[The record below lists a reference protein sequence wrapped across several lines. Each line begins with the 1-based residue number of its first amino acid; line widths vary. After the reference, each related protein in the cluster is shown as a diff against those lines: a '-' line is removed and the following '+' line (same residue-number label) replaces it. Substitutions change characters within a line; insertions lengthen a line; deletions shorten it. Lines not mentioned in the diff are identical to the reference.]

1 MKLPR
6 PCFKF
11 EPPGLLFDGFQFEH
25 FLSMRALISTF
36 LKCLLAGW
44 LVVMLT
50 AQGAFAVE
58 PFDIKDIQLEGL
70 QRVEPGNVL
79 ATLPF
84 KVGDS
89 YTDDKGTLAIRN
101 LFALG
106 LFKDVRIEL
115 KGNVVVV
122 VIEERPLISAI
133 NFVGIKEF
141 DKDTLK
147 KALKDIGLSEG
158 RPFDKALTDRAEQE
172 LKRQYI
178 NKSLY
183 GAEVVTTVA
192 PAERNKVNLN
202 FTVTEGEVSKIK
214 ELKIVG
220 NQAFSQSAIKDQ
232 LDLSEP
238 NYMSWYTK
246 SDRYSQ
252 AKLNADIENLK
263 SFYMSRGFLEFRVDS
278 TQVAISPNK
287 QDISITINITEGS
300 QFVVSAVELEG
311 YYLGRDN
318 EFKSL
323 VTIKPGK
330 TYNVTDVVETTKAF
344 SEFFGN
350 FGFAFARIEPRT
362 EIDRQTN
369 QVKIFLQA
377 DPSRRAYVR
386 RINISGNERTKD
398 DIIRREFRQMES
410 AWYDGE
416 KIRMSRDRIDRLG
429 YFTEV
434 LIDTQEVPGTADQV
448 DINLKVTEKPTGAFQ
463 LGAGFSTAERFFLS
477 FGISQENFFGTGNSV
492 GIQINTS
499 KYNKLYQI
507 STTDPYFTED
517 GVSRT
522 LNLYDR
528 ILRPYNLSLSSYT
541 IESAGAGVGF
551 GVPIGEIDTVQV
563 GLAYDQTKISAGDGL
578 PQRYYQIVNKD
589 FNSWP
594 LTVGWARD
602 GRDSMLA
609 PNKGSLYRLNA
620 EIGMFGDTRYY
631 KNSAQYQHYWPL
643 TRKYTIAVNAEL
655 GYGAGYS
662 GKSFPLFKN
671 FYSGGLGSVRGFQ
684 QNSLQTNAAYALNK
698 NNPSVGGSKKVLLN
712 TEFLMPFPG
721 VGTDK
726 TLRLFTF
733 VDVGNVY
740 DESESVDLA
749 QLRSSAGLGLSW
761 VSPVGP
767 LRIAL
772 AKPIKKFEIDRMQVF
787 QFQIGTAF

>member
-1 MKLPR
+1 M
-6 PCFKF
+6 
-11 EPPGLLFDGFQFEH
+11 
-25 FLSMRALISTF
+25 
-36 LKCLLAGW
+36 
-44 LVVMLT
+44 
-50 AQGAFAVE
+50 
-58 PFDIKDIQLEGL
+58 
-70 QRVEPGNVL
+70 
-79 ATLPF
+79 
-84 KVGDS
+84 
-89 YTDDKGTLAIRN
+89 
-101 LFALG
+101 
-106 LFKDVRIEL
+106 
-115 KGNVVVV
+115 
-122 VIEERPLISAI
+122 
-133 NFVGIKEF
+133 
-141 DKDTLK
+141 
-147 KALKDIGLSEG
+147 
-158 RPFDKALTDRAEQE
+158 
-172 LKRQYI
+172 
-178 NKSLY
+178 
-183 GAEVVTTVA
+183 TTVA

-287 QDISITINITEGS
+287 QDISITINITEGT

-522 LNLYDR
+522 FNLYDR

-541 IESAGAGVGF
+541 IESAGTGVGF

-578 PQRYYQIVNKD
+578 PPRYNDFVGKD
-589 FNSWP
+589 INSWP

-643 TRKYTIAVNAEL
+643 TRKYTLAVNAEL

>member
-1 MKLPR
+1 MHAS
-6 PCFKF
+6 F
-11 EPPGLLFDGFQFEH
+11 
-25 FLSMRALISTF
+25 SSV
-36 LKCLLAGW
+36 LKSLLAGLCLLL
-44 LVVMLT
+44 LV
-50 AQGAFAVE
+50 AQGAKAVE

-79 ATLPF
+79 ASLPF

-89 YTDDKGTLAIRN
+89 YSDDKGTLAIRN

-122 VIEERPLISAI
+122 VLEERPLISAI

-202 FTVTEGEVSKIK
+202 FTVTEGDVSKIK

-220 NQAFSQSAIKDQ
+220 NQAFTQSAIKDQ

-287 QDISITINITEGS
+287 QDISITINITEGA

-362 EIDRQTN
+362 EIDRKTN

-386 RINISGNERTKD
+386 RINIFGNERTKD

-463 LGAGFSTAERFFLS
+463 LGAGFSSSERFFLS

-492 GIQINTS
+492 GIQVNTS
-499 KYNKLYQI
+499 TYNKLYQI

-528 ILRPYNLSLSSYT
+528 IIRPYSLSTTSYS
-541 IESAGAGVGF
+541 IESAGAGIAF
-551 GVPIGEIDTVQV
+551 GIPIAEVDSIQLGI
-563 GLAYDQTKISAGDGL
+563 AYDQTTVSNGVGL
-578 PQRYYQIVNKD
+578 PTAYSTYVGETVH
-589 FNSWP
+589 SVP
-594 LTVGWARD
+594 LTLGWARD
-602 GRDSMLA
+602 SRDSMLA
-609 PNKGSLYRLNA
+609 PNKGRLLRLNA
-620 EIGMFGDTRYY
+620 ELGVLGDTRYY
-631 KNSAQYQHYWPL
+631 KNSAQFQQYWPL
-643 TRKYTIAVNAEL
+643 TKKYTFAVNAEL

-662 GKSFPLFKN
+662 GKDFPVFKN
-671 FYSGGLGSVRGFQ
+671 YYSGGLGSVRGFQ
-684 QNSLQTNAAYALNK
+684 QNSLQTDNAYESN
-698 NNPSVGGSKKVLLN
+698 SGQYSIGGAKKILVN
-712 TEFLMPFPG
+712 SEFLMPFPG

-733 VDVGNVY
+733 VDIGNVY
-740 DESESVDLA
+740 LDSETVDLS
-749 QLRSSAGLGLSW
+749 QLRSSFGLGLSW

-767 LRIAL
+767 LRFAL
-772 AKPIKKFEIDRMQVF
+772 AKPIKKFENDRIQTF